1 MVTKKLSEQEREAKY
16 NTYTS
21 LKFMELSGAKL
32 TIESKKELLQI
43 EKELKACT
51 GKKPVRTVN
60 AAIGNEIVKLV
71 EGIPVPA
78 SIEKIIEESKS
89 DLYYF
94 GK

>member
-1 MVTKKLSEQEREAKY
+1 
-16 NTYTS
+16 
-21 LKFMELSGAKL
+21 MELSGAKL